1 MEKLLFTGG
10 TGFLGHNVLPRLNKI
25 YEVTKCGI
33 TLDDDI
39 KANLAKEV
47 PFLLAHYDVVLHAC
61 GKAHMV
67 PKTEAEKQA
76 FFDVNYQGTVNLCAA
91 LEKVGVPK
99 ALIFIST
106 VAVYGCE
113 FGNLV
118 TEEHPLEGNTP
129 YAKSKIMAEEYLTE
143 WCYEHNVTLGII
155 RPSLIAGPNP
165 PGNLGA
171 MIHGIRSG
179 RYLSIAGSRTRKS
192 VLMVQD
198 IARLVPLLVEKGGI
212 YNVCDSYQPTFRELE
227 AVICRQLNRNLP
239 LSIPYWMAKCM
250 ALMGDCFG
258 KKAPV
263 NSQKLS
269 KITESLTFSN
279 EKAVREL
286 GWRPINVLENF
297 KIG

>member
-10 TGFLGHNVLPRLNKI
+10 PGFLGHNVLPRLNKI

-47 PFLLAHYDVVLHAC
+47 PFLLVHYDVVLHAC

-143 WCYEHNVTLGII
+143 WCYKHNVTLGII

-227 AVICRQLNRNLP
+227 AVICRQLDRNLP

-286 GWRPINVLENF
+286 GWRPISVLENF